1 MPLWEDIKGKFERG
15 FSAAAEKTE
24 ELRKIGK
31 IKVDIIGIKRS
42 LDSRHQ
48 ELGKETYTLLS
59 ADKKAAPGQNAKVKE
74 LVAAIDALNASLS
87 QKEKEI
93 EQIKAEAAAK
103 KAAVTADKPA
113 EPPATKKS

>member
-1 MPLWEDIKGKFERG
+1 MPSLWEDIKGKFERG

-93 EQIKAEAAAK
+93 EQIKTEAAAK
-103 KAAVTADKPA
+103 KAAAAEKPA